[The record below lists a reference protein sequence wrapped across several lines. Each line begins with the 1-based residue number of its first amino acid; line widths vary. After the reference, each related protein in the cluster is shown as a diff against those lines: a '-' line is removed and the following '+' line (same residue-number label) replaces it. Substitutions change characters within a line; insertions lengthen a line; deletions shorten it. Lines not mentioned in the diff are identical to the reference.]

1 MVNKQKANW
10 KMAIE
15 IVDCPIKS
23 MVDLS
28 IVLLV
33 YQRVGWSLFQVSI
46 FFLLQLSD
54 GLDVVNG
61 SE

>member
-1 MVNKQKANW
+1 
-10 KMAIE
+10 MAIE